1 MNQRFGLIRAVAVV
15 AGLLTIG
22 SASAQMGLD
31 KRLQVTPAI
40 SYTLADND
48 RLTDD
53 GIGVNVSVGRRF
65 TDALMLELTGYFT
78 EYDANDDSSTLEF
91 KGAGLA
97 ALMKPLADWE
107 NLFIVVALHEGST
120 SGAPGARDDYRSTVF
135 DAGVGYHF
143 DLGGMLSGA
152 KLRTEARYRMD
163 SHESHNVGG
172 SGDTEHYD
180 GVFQIGLQIPIGRY
194 GSDEEDEQDTDDGVS
209 VVSAGGDSDNDG
221 VTDDRDACPGTPAGA
236 IVDSRGCETDKD
248 GDGVTDRLDQC
259 PGTEP
264 GTKVDSIGCPAVPE
278 GCRPPFPG
286 EEIDEFG
293 CASGDTVVLRGVTFE
308 FDEARLTANAKVI
321 LDGVADT
328 LLSATDLNVE
338 VGGHTDSFGP
348 ESYNQALSERR
359 AKAVVNYLES
369 RGVDSSRMSAKGYG
383 ESNPIESNETTDG
396 RELNRRVELKIL
408 D

>member
-1 MNQRFGLIRAVAVV
+1 MTQRFGLIRAAALV
-15 AGLLTIG
+15 AGLFTVG
-22 SASAQMGLD
+22 AATAQNGLD
-31 KRLQVTPAI
+31 KRIQVTPAF

-53 GIGVNVSVGRRF
+53 GIGLNVSVGRKF
-65 TDALMLELTGYFT
+65 TDALMLELTGYFN
-78 EYDANDDSSTLEF
+78 EFDANDGSSTLEF

-97 ALMKPLADWE
+97 ALMSPFSEWE
-107 NLFIVVALHEGST
+107 DLYVVVALHEGST
-120 SGAPGARDDYRSTVF
+120 TGAPGARTNYRSTVF
-135 DAGVGYHF
+135 DTGLGYYF
-143 DLGGMLSGA
+143 DLGDMLFGA
-152 KLRTEARYRMD
+152 KLRAEARYRMD
-163 SHESHNVGG
+163 SHESRNVGG

-180 GVFQIGLQIPIGRY
+180 GVFQLGLQIPIGGY
-194 GSDEEDEQDTDDGVS
+194 GSDEDEEDSDGGDVS
-209 VVSAGGDSDNDG
+209 VVAAGGDSDNDG
-221 VTDDRDACPGTPAGA
+221 VADDRDACPGTPAGA

-248 GDGVTDRLDQC
+248 GDGVSDRLDQC

-264 GTKVDSIGCPAVPE
+264 GTQVDSVGCPAVPE

-308 FDEARLTANAKVI
+308 FDKARLTANAKVI

-328 LLSATDLNVE
+328 LLSASDLNVE
-338 VGGHTDSFGP
+338 VGGHTDSFGS
-348 ESYNQALSERR
+348 EAYNQSLSERR
-359 AKAVVNYLES
+359 AQSVVKYIEG
-369 RGVDSSRMSAKGYG
+369 RGVSSDRLSAKGYG
-383 ESNPIESNETTDG
+383 ESNPIASNETTDG